1 VLNLTP
7 RFEKATGHRLNIG
20 YGLAAELK
28 KRALEGETAD
38 VIILT
43 RAMMDKLQKQNK
55 PSGVVRH
62 SKIRTSMSE
71 LGHSPPSHPAALTGP
86 QRWPAMPR
94 VFQNQTW
101 LNFASLAENVER

>member
-1 VLNLTP
+1 MPNLTP
-7 RFEKATGHRLNIG
+7 QFEKATGHRLNIG

-28 KRALEGETAD
+28 KRVLEGETAD

-55 PSGVVRH
+55 PSGIVRH